1 MMIWIE
7 ITAVIVL
14 VIFLVAMIR
23 DKKKHP
29 EDYKIPERR
38 KKHHKTPE
46 YRYTGLPWMG
56 GKKIRNR

>member
-1 MMIWIE
+1 MIYLE
-7 ITAVIVL
+7 IAAVIAL
-14 VIFLVAMIR
+14 VILLIAMLR

-29 EDYKIPERR
+29 EDYKVPERR
-38 KKHHKTPE
+38 KKPRKTPE